1 MDKQPLRD
9 WLTTNGLK
17 GKQDVTLPD
26 DIVATTAQI
35 YRDAYRAITGAEFL
49 ERG

>member
-9 WLTTNGLK
+9 WLSANGLM
-17 GKQDVTLPD
+17 GKKDVTLPD
-26 DIVATTAQI
+26 DVVATTAQI
-35 YRDAYRAITGAEFL
+35 YRDAYLAITGKEFT